1 MAITEIRLDF
11 PSDQGSNIFGQ
22 YDRFMKKIERTL
34 HVTLIVRNAEIK
46 IIGADLAGQRAKS
59 VIEQLI
65 ALAEKGTEITEQQVD
80 YALALTFEDKVGAIS
95 ELDETI
101 IARTVMGK
109 PIKPKTLGQKHYVDF
124 IREKTIVFG
133 LGPAGTGKT
142 YLAMAMAI
150 QAFKENEIGRI
161 ILTRPAIEAGEKLGF
176 LPGDLQSKV
185 DPYLRPLYDALYQ
198 IMGPESFLHNTEKGL
213 IEVAPLAYMRGRT
226 LDNAYII
233 LDEAQNTTPAQ
244 MKMFLTRIGF
254 GSKVIITGDLSQKDL
269 PPGQQSG
276 LDVAVNVLSSIG
288 EIGFCHLTT
297 QDVVRHPLVQKI
309 VKAYDEYEKKEVR
322 KDVKRQKNGE
332 RTKERTRK

>member
-1 MAITEIRLDF
+1 MLFR
-11 PSDQGSNIFGQ
+11 S
-22 YDRFMKKIERTL
+22 
-34 HVTLIVRNAEIK
+34 
-46 IIGADLAGQRAKS
+46 
-59 VIEQLI
+59 

-198 IMGPESFLHNTEKGL
+198 IMGAESFLHNTEKGL